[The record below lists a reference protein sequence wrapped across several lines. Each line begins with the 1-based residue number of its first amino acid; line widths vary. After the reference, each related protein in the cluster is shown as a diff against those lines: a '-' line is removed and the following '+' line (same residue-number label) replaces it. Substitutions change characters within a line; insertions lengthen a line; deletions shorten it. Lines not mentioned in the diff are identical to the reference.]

1 MEVLN
6 SGKQMHE
13 QLSDTELIMSQ
24 LHKMLESHPNKQ
36 MCEIR
41 SKIEVS
47 IAGLSANKN
56 KIGKILIKLGMLPP
70 KAKSSKRAISPLI
83 K

>member
-6 SGKQMHE
+6 RGKKMHE
-13 QLSDTELIMSQ
+13 QLRQTELIMSQ
-24 LHKMLESHPNKQ
+24 LHKMLESHPSDQ

-41 SKIEVS
+41 SKIKANV
-47 IAGLSANKN
+47 AGLSANKN

-70 KAKSSKRAISPLI
+70 KAKSAKRSAL
-83 K
+83 KMTK